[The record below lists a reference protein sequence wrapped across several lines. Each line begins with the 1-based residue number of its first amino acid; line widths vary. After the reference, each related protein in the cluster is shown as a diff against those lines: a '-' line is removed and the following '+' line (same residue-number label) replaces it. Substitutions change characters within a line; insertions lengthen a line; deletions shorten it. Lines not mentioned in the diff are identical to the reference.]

1 MPLVVGLTSALLAFD
16 ILGSAVSFLL
26 DIFCSI
32 EESSGELLDY
42 FSIGDLNKHVLRL
55 KPRPRDRSSK
65 SQFASY

>member
-1 MPLVVGLTSALLAFD
+1 MSLVVGQTSALLAFD

-32 EESSGELLDY
+32 EESSGEVLDY
-42 FSIGDLNKHVLRL
+42 FSIGDLNKHVLRW
-55 KPRPRDRSSK
+55 KPRPGDRSSK